1 MRRTSFYELDYLFDR
16 EPSRKIDQRVYMIR
30 VHIVDF
36 EVNALFVGVLIEVA
50 RYRRCGSLVE
60 HSLAIQCSPD
70 KVNPAARI

>member
-1 MRRTSFYELDYLFDR
+1 
-16 EPSRKIDQRVYMIR
+16 MIR

-70 KVNPAARI
+70 QVNPAARI